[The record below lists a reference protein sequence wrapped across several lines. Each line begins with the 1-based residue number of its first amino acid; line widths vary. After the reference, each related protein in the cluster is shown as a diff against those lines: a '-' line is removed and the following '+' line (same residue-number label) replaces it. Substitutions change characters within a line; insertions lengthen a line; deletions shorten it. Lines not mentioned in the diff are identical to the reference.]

1 MLLAIDPGGTTGYA
15 VRFNSGS
22 TVTSTTTDPEQ
33 VWGLVRDAGRSAGST
48 VIIERFATAG
58 MLSRYGL
65 HTIELVGGVRALC
78 WAYSIKL
85 VERQPQQRKAW
96 QKQAEELLRAQ
107 RRKRGGCTDGR
118 TYMIHEEDALAHLLA
133 WASTHS

>member
-15 VRFNSGS
+15 VRFNFGD
-22 TVTSTTTDPEQ
+22 TVTGTTTDPEQ
-33 VWGLVRDAGRSAGST
+33 VWSLVREASGGAEST

-78 WAYSIKL
+78 WEYSIKL
-85 VERQPQQRKAW
+85 VERQPQQRRAW

-107 RRKRGGCTDGR
+107 GRKRGGCTDEK

-133 WASTHS
+133 WASTRS